1 MQKVIECKDERE
13 TAEFGRLLAGELA
26 PGAVI
31 ALDGAL
37 GCGKTALTRAI
48 ARGLG
53 IKEPVVSP
61 TFTIMREYTDGRLP
75 LYHFDVYRISEP
87 DEMYELGYEEY
98 FYGEGITVVEWAERV
113 SDLIPDDAVHIR
125 IEKDAGQG
133 FDYRRITVMSE
144 GELPV

>member
-98 FYGEGITVVEWAERV
+98 FYGEGITVVEWANLI
-113 SDLIPDDAVHIR
+113 DGLIPRGAIHILM
-125 IEKDAGQG
+125 EKDATEG
-133 FDYRRITVMSE
+133 FDYRRITVMRK
-144 GELPV
+144 GELPI